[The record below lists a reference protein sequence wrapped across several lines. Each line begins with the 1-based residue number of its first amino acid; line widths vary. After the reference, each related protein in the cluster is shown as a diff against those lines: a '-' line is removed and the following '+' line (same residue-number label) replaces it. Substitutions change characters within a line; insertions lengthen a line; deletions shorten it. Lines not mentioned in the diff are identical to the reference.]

1 MMIDLTQQ
9 GMGLRCKRFVCI
21 IEGGM
26 VTHTRVGDE
35 VGPVSAGAVEKVL
48 DVSKELGPRSAVCF
62 DKMLDKNG
70 EPRTPDTAE
79 RTAETPDL
87 LPVSLFRQSSLFY
100 DLTIFGFIRKVLL
113 LFSVVCVNCKV
124 ALWGLS

>member
-48 DVSKELGPRSAVCF
+48 DVSNELEPRSAVSF

-70 EPRTPDTAE
+70 EPRTPDSAE
-79 RTAETPDL
+79 SAAETPDL
-87 LPVSLFRQSSLFY
+87 LPVRLFRPLSRFY
-100 DLTIFGFIRKVLL
+100 DFIVVGFIRKALL
-113 LFSVVCVNCKV
+113 LFSVIRVYYK
-124 ALWGLS
+124 ATLLGLS